1 VPRHIAGVHDV
12 QPGIAQR
19 RRAAA
24 GGDQLDAL
32 RREELAELHEA
43 LLVRHREQRALHLH
57 DIGGLHRVGE
67 ARRLMAR
74 AQSRAAGDT
83 RHHSVC
89 FKTRHSLPT
98 SPSRWAQAERESER
112 TACGR
117 ARGRGLRTGVLT
129 TGAQMLRSLLWYGI
143 ASSLWY
149 PSRRRRSSR

>member
-1 VPRHIAGVHDV
+1 MPRHIAGVHDV

-83 RHHSVC
+83 RHHQRV
-89 FKTRHSLPT
+89 FQNA
-98 SPSRWAQAERESER
+98 AQFAHVAVAVGAGRERE
-112 TACGR
+112 R
-117 ARGRGLRTGVLT
+117 ANSVRAGSRQGPAHRGVDDRRADV
-129 TGAQMLRSLLWYGI
+129 AQPPVVRHRELALV
-143 ASSLWY
+143 
-149 PSRRRRSSR
+149 PE